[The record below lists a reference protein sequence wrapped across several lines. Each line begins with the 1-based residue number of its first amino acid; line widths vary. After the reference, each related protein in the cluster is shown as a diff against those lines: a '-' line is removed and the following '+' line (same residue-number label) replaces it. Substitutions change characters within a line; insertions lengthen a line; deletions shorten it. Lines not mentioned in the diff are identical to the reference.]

1 MKAKGPLIEAASV
14 AFVGIVVGLLANQ
27 LSPRGLSLT
36 RDYFPTVNGAG
47 LSVAPT
53 IASSRSPV
61 SAREPSPQSVNERL
75 EGRGL
80 HPIGREEVVALFRS
94 PQYGQETVVF
104 IDARNDEHYQES
116 HIPGAY
122 QFDRYYPER
131 YLPAVLPPCLNA
143 TKVVVYC
150 TGGNCEDSELA
161 AQTLKETGVPID
173 RLFVYT
179 GGIGDWS
186 TNNLP
191 LELGA
196 RKSGI
201 LRVAKP

>member
-1 MKAKGPLIEAASV
+1 MKIKGPLIEAASV

-27 LSPRGLSLT
+27 FSPRGLSLT

-47 LSVAPT
+47 PSVVPRT
-53 IASSRSPV
+53 ASPESS
-61 SAREPSPQSVNERL
+61 SNTTQSVNARL

-80 HPIGREEVVALFRS
+80 HPIAREEVVALFRS
-94 PQYGQETVVF
+94 PQYEQEGVVF

-131 YLPAVLPPCLNA
+131 YLPAILPACLNA
-143 TKVVVYC
+143 AKVIVYC

-161 AQTLKETGVPID
+161 AQTLKETGVPTD

-201 LRVAKP
+201 LRVVKP

>member
-1 MKAKGPLIEAASV
+1 VKIKGPLIEAASV

-36 RDYFPTVNGAG
+36 RDYFPAVKGAG
-47 LSVAPT
+47 P
-53 IASSRSPV
+53 SPV
-61 SAREPSPQSVNERL
+61 PTTVSPESSSNTTQSVNARL

-80 HPIGREEVVALFRS
+80 HPIAREEVVALFRS
-94 PQYGQETVVF
+94 PQYEQEAVVF

-131 YLPAVLPPCLNA
+131 YLPAILPACLNA
-143 TKVVVYC
+143 AKVIVYC

-161 AQTLKETGVPID
+161 AQTLKETGVPVD

-201 LRVAKP
+201 LRVPKL